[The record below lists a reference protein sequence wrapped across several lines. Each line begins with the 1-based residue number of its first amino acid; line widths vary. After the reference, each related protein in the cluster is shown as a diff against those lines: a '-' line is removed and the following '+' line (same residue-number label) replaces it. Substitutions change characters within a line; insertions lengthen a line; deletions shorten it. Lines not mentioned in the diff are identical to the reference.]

1 MPFTLDQVHEVAISW
16 PDVTVGPKWG
26 MRTWMV
32 GGKGFIWERP
42 LRKSDLERLG
52 DEPAP
57 KGDILGVRT
66 ENLDAKDALLAMDL
80 PGFFTI
86 QHFNGYPAVLIAL
99 RQARAKDV
107 RAAIEGAYRAVASK
121 QRKPRATG
129 GTKRD
134 GARRASRAR
143 SAPARRRDR

>member
-1 MPFTLDQVHEVAISW
+1 MRSAMPFTLDQVHELATSL

-32 GGKGFIWERP
+32 GGKGFAWERP
-42 LRKSDLERLG
+42 LRKADLERLG

-57 KGDILGVRT
+57 TGDILGVRT
-66 ENLDAKDALLAMDL
+66 ENLDAKDMLLAMEL

-99 RQARAKDV
+99 RKARAKDV
-107 RAAIEGAYRAVASK
+107 RVAIEAAYQAMAAKRPKRGAAAAAAK
-121 QRKPRATG
+121 KKP
-129 GTKRD
+129 TKK
-134 GARRASRAR
+134 
-143 SAPARRRDR
+143 PARRPSR